1 MAKWQSYLLVFAL
14 SLFPL
19 QLWSSCCDPAD
30 MTELTAPRPPQL
42 PRPPRSRLP
51 KALQMG
57 RWILDPVGYLRRQ
70 GRRHGDFYQ
79 VPISAQIPGAAPV
92 FFLSEPQALQQLFS
106 SDSGKLF
113 SAPGEANELLASIL
127 GRHNTILLSGNA
139 HRQRRQLLMP
149 RFHGEHLQSYGRT
162 MAQISQDLSSQWLQ
176 STVIDVR
183 QVMQSITM
191 RIILH
196 VVFGLDRSERYDQLI
211 ALLSQRLALTATP
224 LTSAIL
230 FFPWLRRDLG
240 SWSPGA
246 RVAALAERTDA
257 LLYAEIAARRAEQDP
272 GRTDV
277 LSLLL
282 QASDAE
288 GQPLSDLDLRDE
300 LMTLLL
306 AGHETTATALT
317 SAFYWLH
324 RQPEVGERLGRE
336 LAALPGD
343 AEPAALLNLPY
354 LGAVVQEALRIHPVA
369 MLTFPRQAEAPV
381 ELAGHRLHRG
391 DFVMGNIY
399 SLHHREDLYP
409 DPDKFRPERFLER
422 QYSPYEYMPFGA
434 GVRRCVGAALAQM
447 ELKIVLGTL
456 LRQLRF
462 CLCNRAPV
470 QPARRGVTLGHGD
483 RVRLEVLDRL
493 G

>member
-1 MAKWQSYLLVFAL
+1 MAEIISQ
-14 SLFPL
+14 
-19 QLWSSCCDPAD
+19 
-30 MTELTAPRPPQL
+30 RPPQL

-57 RWILDPVGYLRRQ
+57 QWILDPVGYLRRQ
-70 GRRHGDFYQ
+70 GRRQGVLFQ
-79 VPISAQIPGAAPV
+79 APISAQVPGAAPV

-113 SAPGEANELLASIL
+113 SAPGEANELLAAIL

-162 MAQISQDLSSQWLQ
+162 MGKICRDLSSSWHKG
-176 STVIDVR
+176 SVIDVR

-191 RIILH
+191 RVILQ
-196 VVFGLDRSERYDQLI
+196 VVFGLDRSERYDQLM

-230 FFPWLRRDLG
+230 FFPWLQQDLG
-240 SWSPGA
+240 PWSPGA
-246 RVAALAERTDA
+246 RVASLAERTDA
-257 LLYAEIAARRAEQDP
+257 LLYAEIAARRAEQNPD
-272 GRTDV
+272 RKDV

-288 GQPLSDLDLRDE
+288 GQALSDLDLRDE

-317 SAFYWLH
+317 TAFYWLH
-324 RQPEVGERLGRE
+324 RLPEVGERLGRE
-336 LAALPGD
+336 LAELPKD
-343 AEPAALLNLPY
+343 SDPTALLNLPY
-354 LGAVVQEALRIHPVA
+354 LGAVAQEALRIHPVA
-369 MLTFPRQAEAPV
+369 MLTFPRRVEVPV
-381 ELAGHRLHRG
+381 ELAGHRLHSG
-391 DFVMGNIY
+391 DLVMGNIY

-409 DPDKFRPERFLER
+409 NPSEFRPERFLER

-434 GVRRCVGAALAQM
+434 GVRRCIGVALAQM

-456 LRQLRF
+456 LREHRLR
-462 CLCNRAPV
+462 LCNRLPV
-470 QPARRGVTLGHGD
+470 RPARRGVTLGHGS

-493 G
+493 S